1 MTCRTLF
8 ALFSAAMSWFI
19 PSQSRLFGQESSSGH
34 IILAQAKQDATALTP
49 DPETAAKDTESADE
63 DSSVFQMQ
71 AKKPPA
77 KNIKA
82 KVPAKASQS
91 KSLPKPKPKPA
102 PKPTPRPVPPRNPVR
117 TPTPYVDPRPTVIE
131 PLTPAP
137 NGRFQVPIPEEKG
150 EFNIWGDDPKI
161 QTPSSPGRH
170 QLGLVGLVNFL
181 GAGFGAEYLHRQTT
195 WLDWGLNLSSTQA
208 QLTKTTGI
216 DANEFLN
223 SSMANLKSFVRVFS
237 SRRLY
242 LGAGLNMSSIAGSFG
257 WKGPG
262 VVDEEI
268 STDFKL
274 QLALVDIFIG
284 SEWELGKGFYF
295 GVDWVGIGVPL
306 IGNMSFEENI
316 DLDDTT
322 KILTGQTAEERI
334 LSELAAQFRPYYVLL
349 KIGYTL

>member
-1 MTCRTLF
+1 L
-8 ALFSAAMSWFI
+8 
-19 PSQSRLFGQESSSGH
+19 GH
-34 IILAQAKQDATALTP
+34 IILAQAKQDTTAPTQE
-49 DPETAAKDTESADE
+49 PETETKDTESEDE

-91 KSLPKPKPKPA
+91 KSLPKPKPA
-102 PKPTPRPVPPRNPVR
+102 QKPTPKPVPPRNPVR
-117 TPTPYVDPRPTVIE
+117 TPTPYVDPKPTIIE

-150 EFNIWGDDPKI
+150 DFNIWGDDPKVS
-161 QTPSSPGRH
+161 TSSSPGRH

-181 GAGFGAEYLHRQTT
+181 GAGFGAEYINRQKT
-195 WLDWGLNLSSTQA
+195 WLDWGLSISSTQA
-208 QLTKTTGI
+208 QLTKTTDI

-223 SSMANLKSFVRVFS
+223 SSMANMKSFVRVFS

-242 LGAGLNMSSIAGSFG
+242 LGAGLNISSIAGSFG

-274 QLALVDIFIG
+274 QLALADIFIG

-295 GVDWVGIGVPL
+295 AVDWVGMGVPL
-306 IGNMSFEENI
+306 IGSMNFEENI

-334 LSELAAQFRPYYVLL
+334 RSELAAQFRPYYMLL